1 VTVYEVVKRACV
13 PSLFDM
19 RFRLRAGARHLRRM
33 RDLARHRHLR
43 RSRGLAPSCA
53 GALRDEAE
61 RMAEAVR
68 LKAVRGARKV
78 SPA

>member
-1 VTVYEVVKRACV
+1 
-13 PSLFDM
+13 
-19 RFRLRAGARHLRRM
+19 M

-43 RSRGLAPSCA
+43 RSHGLAPSCA

-61 RMAEAVR
+61 RMVEAVR
-68 LKAVRGARKV
+68 LKAVRGARNV